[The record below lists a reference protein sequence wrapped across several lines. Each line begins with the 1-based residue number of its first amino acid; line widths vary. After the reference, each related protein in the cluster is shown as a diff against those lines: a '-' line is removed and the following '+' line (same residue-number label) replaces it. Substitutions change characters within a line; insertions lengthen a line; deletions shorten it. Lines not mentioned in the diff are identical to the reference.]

1 MIKISRN
8 QTKNMKGNVHVAN
21 VEYGLYVVYRYKIHI
36 HYSDNKMNGCFQ
48 LSTQSTTPEA
58 VLLSNF

>member
-1 MIKISRN
+1 
-8 QTKNMKGNVHVAN
+8 MKGNVHVAN

-36 HYSDNKMNGCFQ
+36 HYSDNKMNGWFQ

-58 VLLSNF
+58 ILLSNF

>member
-1 MIKISRN
+1 
-8 QTKNMKGNVHVAN
+8 MKGNVHVAN
-21 VEYGLYVVYRYKIHI
+21 VEYGLYVVYRYKKHI

>member
-8 QTKNMKGNVHVAN
+8 QTKNMKGNVH
-21 VEYGLYVVYRYKIHI
+21 VVYRYKIHI